1 MSGGCMSGFKM
12 SGNKSAE
19 QIRQWGKSYWM
30 ESCFDRAALLQ
41 PCPMGATGA
50 CCKIC
55 HMGPC
60 RFLKTTEERVEKG
73 ICGAT
78 LPTVVARNFLRMA
91 TSGAAAHT
99 DLARDMAFT
108 LLGVANRGIKDF
120 KITDVKKLIKVAQI
134 LEIEFEGKDIN
145 KIARNVAK
153 RLIDDFGRQTGVL
166 SYIKR
171 APEKTRQRWKKWGII
186 PKGIDREITEAIHS
200 SNIGVDHEPDNLLL
214 SSLKV
219 SLADGWGGSMISTD
233 LSDILFG
240 TPQPVMADAGFGI
253 FKEDD
258 VNLIIVGHEPS
269 LAKKIM
275 DLVSKPDIIEYAKS
289 KDAKG
294 INLGEI
300 FIMRHGISNAGGF
313 TNQEL
318 CIMTGIIDAVAVDV
332 QCIMPT
338 LVEVANNFHTKIITT
353 SRKARSPGAL
363 HIQWDAQRAEE
374 VAREIVML
382 AIDNYPN
389 RSGMGERIAEKF
401 PMMAG
406 FSHEYFENINN
417 STSKASFRLLN
428 NAIVKGS
435 IRGLVGLV
443 GCDNPRVQATGIH
456 RFLVEELI
464 MNDVLILS
472 SECGSAACAASG
484 FLDPETAFK
493 KAGPGLKEVY
503 ETTGMPPILHI
514 GACVDN
520 SRMLTILSA
529 MAAEGGL
536 SDEIGGMPAVIIA
549 PEWMAEKEIAVG
561 CYFAASGV
569 PVILGGTSPV
579 KASEE
584 ISEIM
589 TEVWFERFKGA
600 LHFEPDFEKIL
611 DLTYNYIDKAR
622 EELNLNKY
630 EYRNTGVKDTDLYNE
645 E

>member
-1 MSGGCMSGFKM
+1 M
-12 SGNKSAE
+12 SGNKMSGDKNAE
-19 QIRQWGKSYWM
+19 QIIQWGKSYWV
-30 ESCFDRAALLQ
+30 ESCFERAALLQ
-41 PCPMGATGA
+41 PCPAGATGA
-50 CCKIC
+50 CCNIC
-55 HMGPC
+55 HLGPC

-73 ICGAT
+73 ICGAS
-78 LPTVVARNFLRMA
+78 LPTVAARNFLRMA
-91 TSGAAAHT
+91 ASGAAAHT

-108 LLGVANRGIKDF
+108 LLGVANGEIKGF
-120 KITDVKKLIKVAQI
+120 RITDVKKLIKVAQI
-134 LEIEFEGKDIN
+134 LEIEFEGEDTN
-145 KIARNVAK
+145 EIARNVAK

-171 APEKTRQRWKKWGII
+171 APEKTKQRWEKWGII
-186 PKGIDREITEAIHS
+186 PKGIDREVTEAIHS

-214 SSLKV
+214 SSLRV

-240 TPQPVMADAGFGI
+240 TPQPVVAEAGFGI
-253 FKEDD
+253 FKQDD
-258 VNLIIVGHEPS
+258 VNLIVVGHEPS

-275 DLVSKPDIIEYAKS
+275 DLVSNPDMIEHAKS
-289 KDAKG
+289 KGAKG

-353 SRKARSPGAL
+353 SRKARIPGAL
-363 HIQWDAQRAEE
+363 HIKWDVQRADEI
-374 VAREIVML
+374 AREIVML

-389 RSGMGERIAEKF
+389 RSGMGERIADKF
-401 PMMAG
+401 SMMAG
-406 FSHEYFENINN
+406 FSHEYFESINN
-417 STSKASFRLLN
+417 STSKASFRFLN

-456 RFLVEELI
+456 KFLVEELI

-484 FLDPETAFK
+484 FLDPETALK

-520 SRMLTILSA
+520 SRILTILSA

-600 LHFEPDFEKIL
+600 LHFEPDFEKTL

-630 EYRNTGVKDTDLYNE
+630 EYRKTGVKDTALYNE

>member
-1 MSGGCMSGFKM
+1 MSDNKM
-12 SGNKSAE
+12 SGNESAE
-19 QIRQWGKSYWM
+19 QIIQWGKSYWI
-30 ESCFDRAALLQ
+30 ESCFDRAALLK
-41 PCPMGATGA
+41 PCPTGATGA

-60 RFLKTTEERVEKG
+60 RFLQSTEERVERG
-73 ICGAT
+73 ICGVT

-91 TSGAAAHT
+91 ASGTAAHT

-108 LLGVANRGIKDF
+108 LLGVANGEIKGF
-120 KITDVKKLIKVAQI
+120 KITDVKKLLKIAQI
-134 LEIEFEGKDIN
+134 LEIEFEGKDLN
-145 KIARNVAK
+145 DVARNVAIK
-153 RLIDDFGRQTGVL
+153 LIDDFGRQTGVL
-166 SYIKR
+166 SYVKR
-171 APEKTRQRWKKWGII
+171 APEKTKQRWEKWGII
-186 PKGIDREITEAIHS
+186 PKGIDREIAEAIHCT
-200 SNIGVDHEPDNLLL
+200 NIGVDNEPDSLLL
-214 SSLKV
+214 NSLKV

-240 TPQPVMADAGFGI
+240 TPQPVMAEAGFGI
-253 FKEDD
+253 FKEDE
-258 VNLIIVGHEPS
+258 VNLIIVGHDPT
-269 LAKKIM
+269 LAKKIL
-275 DLVSKPDIIEYAKS
+275 DVVSKPDMIEYAKS
-289 KDAKG
+289 KGAKG

-300 FIMRHGISNAGGF
+300 FIMRHGLSNAGGF

-353 SRKARSPGAL
+353 SRKAKLPGAL
-363 HIQWDAQRAEE
+363 HIEYDTQRSEE
-374 VAREIVML
+374 VAREIVRH

-389 RSGMGERIAEKF
+389 RTGMGERITEKL

-406 FSHEYFENINN
+406 FSHEYFENTNN
-417 STSKASFRLLN
+417 SNTKASFRLLN
-428 NAIVKGS
+428 NAIMRGS
-435 IRGLVGLV
+435 IRGIVGLV

-456 RFLVEELI
+456 KYLAEELI
-464 MNDVLILS
+464 MDDVLILS
-472 SECGSAACAASG
+472 AECGSAACAASG
-484 FLDPETAFK
+484 YLNPEIAYK

-503 ETTGMPPILHI
+503 ETIGIPPILHI

-520 SRMLTILSA
+520 SRILTMLSA

-584 ISEIM
+584 VSQIM
-589 TEVWFERFKGA
+589 TEVWLERFKGA
-600 LHFEPDFEKIL
+600 LYFEPDFEKML
-611 DLTYNYIDKAR
+611 DLTINYIDKAR
-622 EELNLNKY
+622 EELNIRKY
-630 EYRNTGVKDTDLYNE
+630 KFRKVGEKDADIYNE